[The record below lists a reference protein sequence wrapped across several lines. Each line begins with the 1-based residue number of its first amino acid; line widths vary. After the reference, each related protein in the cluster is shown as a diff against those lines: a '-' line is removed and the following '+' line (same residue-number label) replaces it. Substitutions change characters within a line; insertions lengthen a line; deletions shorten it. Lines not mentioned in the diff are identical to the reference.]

1 MATTSP
7 PCAGILSRTCNT
19 LLFLGLV
26 WMSNGA
32 TSAEGSALSRG
43 STPGKDYPIA
53 TPSRFARIER
63 SPARPRCR
71 NAASDPSTWTVSA
84 PVPDPAWPPKPMLYP
99 RDPTPGTQPRRLIP
113 SGAPG
118 TPEGASNSPRVTPP
132 RLHYLIWLG
141 GDSAVATTPGVVP
154 ITPPQPPGEDYSP
167 YMEPKVFFRT
177 FIMVRKVMC
186 IMMTSRADDAQLKT
200 TIGAPAAVH
209 AHVTPSAILRVLRA
223 VVPRY
228 NDPTKRRATS
238 REPRHAASVNEP
250 RATAVHVIEAH
261 AACSTTSI
269 AVCG

>member
-71 NAASDPSTWTVSA
+71 NAASDPSTWTGSA
-84 PVPDPAWPPKPMLYP
+84 PVPDPAWSPEPMPHPGIRPK
-99 RDPTPGTQPRRLIP
+99 RRIP

-118 TPEGASNSPRVTPP
+118 TPEGASNSPRATPP
-132 RLHYLIWLG
+132 PASLPNHGMAGLG
-141 GDSAVATTPGVVP
+141 GLCRG
-154 ITPPQPPGEDYSP
+154 
-167 YMEPKVFFRT
+167 
-177 FIMVRKVMC
+177 
-186 IMMTSRADDAQLKT
+186 
-200 TIGAPAAVH
+200 
-209 AHVTPSAILRVLRA
+209 
-223 VVPRY
+223 
-228 NDPTKRRATS
+228 NDPRS
-238 REPRHAASVNEP
+238 SNHHPSLISPRGGLLSLHEFS
-250 RATAVHVIEAH
+250 
-261 AACSTTSI
+261 CFF
-269 AVCG
+269 

>member
-99 RDPTPGTQPRRLIP
+99 RDPQDPERRARDAGGRFEQP
-113 SGAPG
+113 
-118 TPEGASNSPRVTPP
+118 TCHTPP
-132 RLHYLIWLG
+132 ASLPNPPMVVMAG
-141 GDSAVATTPGVVP
+141 GGPCRPSPGGP
-154 ITPPQPPGEDYSP
+154 
-167 YMEPKVFFRT
+167 
-177 FIMVRKVMC
+177 
-186 IMMTSRADDAQLKT
+186 
-200 TIGAPAAVH
+200 
-209 AHVTPSAILRVLRA
+209 
-223 VVPRY
+223 
-228 NDPTKRRATS
+228 
-238 REPRHAASVNEP
+238 
-250 RATAVHVIEAH
+250 
-261 AACSTTSI
+261 
-269 AVCG
+269 

>member
-71 NAASDPSTWTVSA
+71 NAASDPSTWTASA

-99 RDPTPGTQPRRLIP
+99 RDPTLTPFGPERRARDAGGRFEQP
-113 SGAPG
+113 
-118 TPEGASNSPRVTPP
+118 TCHTPP
-132 RLHYLIWLG
+132 ASLPFMAG
-141 GDSAVATTPGVVP
+141 GGPCRD
-154 ITPPQPPGEDYSP
+154 
-167 YMEPKVFFRT
+167 
-177 FIMVRKVMC
+177 
-186 IMMTSRADDAQLKT
+186 
-200 TIGAPAAVH
+200 
-209 AHVTPSAILRVLRA
+209 
-223 VVPRY
+223 
-228 NDPTKRRATS
+228 NDPRSSTHHPSST
-238 REPRHAASVNEP
+238 PRGGLLSLH
-250 RATAVHVIEAH
+250 
-261 AACSTTSI
+261 
-269 AVCG
+269 